1 MTLHMHRSATANS
14 ETRCLK
20 PTSPVPSSSM
30 SASISSRWLL
40 YQSKIQIFWIKYC
53 HEQHDVGPN
62 CQSPIQQTIFRTDS
76 TTRVFSAS
84 GGVIMFITMV
94 ILCEK
99 CTCLPKPI
107 TRYHCHNIILIFVNF
122 SNLTKNGKLNFR
134 SVLVLEKK

>member
-1 MTLHMHRSATANS
+1 MY
-14 ETRCLK
+14 
-20 PTSPVPSSSM
+20 
-30 SASISSRWLL
+30 SILL
-40 YQSKIQIFWIKYC
+40 YQSDHDTDVISLYQDMIIVSLYRVLSIFWWK
-53 HEQHDVGPN
+53 
-62 CQSPIQQTIFRTDS
+62 IFRVEYFHDNITSSDVCPNYPKISLILRTES

-122 SNLTKNGKLNFR
+122 SNQTKNGKLNFR